1 VFEVARPVLVPEPK
15 PETVDGEEAPEETEE
30 PEPLPPWEITEA
42 QYLMTRINAINASA
56 ALAPEGMFVTDPHG
70 NHSINPMFVVHR
82 PDQASAYATPEGNLA
97 SAVPGKWGISYDS
110 FKRLTTIRNF
120 EFPGFFAY
128 YSAVSN
134 TVGNLYFGDG
144 RKNEDLAFTV

>member
-1 VFEVARPVLVPEPK
+1 
-15 PETVDGEEAPEETEE
+15 
-30 PEPLPPWEITEA
+30 
-42 QYLMTRINAINASA
+42 
-56 ALAPEGMFVTDPHG
+56 
-70 NHSINPMFVVHR
+70 VHR
-82 PDQASAYATPEGNLA
+82 PDQASAYATPQGNLA
-97 SAVPGKWGISYDS
+97 SAVPGKWGVHHDS

-144 RKNEDLAFTV
+144 RRNEDLAFAV